1 MRGYVV
7 KKVDRRRDFLG
18 LGLSI
23 LFVLGLLI
31 LPGLVLAQPATFAD
45 GVVKLPIVEDLPY
58 NRSMELQLIPGSS
71 PLTFEVRQSARTAA
85 PLTAYSA
92 FFDGRYLIVPEVWI
106 GNVSYWA
113 DLRETGPGHYVMDSY
128 GRNRQ
133 AVPPRTQ
140 PYQHQV
146 WEWLPGEA
154 LDIGVGADG
163 TAWAVG
169 TSAYDYDYDDGYGYD
184 YGNSLYMWDGYDWY
198 EMGGSAIR
206 VDVDPLG
213 RPWIVNDD
221 HEIWRMNRSG
231 NWVRLHGAAH
241 DIGVGADGSVWVVG
255 VTERRGGY
263 EIYKLGNYG
272 WIRVEGT
279 GVRIDVD
286 PQGRPWVIN
295 HDDEI
300 FRLENGIWRRMPGKA
315 KDIGIGADGSVW
327 VIGADDRAGGYGVY
341 RFNGTGWDKVPGSA
355 RQVSVGPDGEP
366 WVVNRDGDIFRS
378 LGS

>member
-1 MRGYVV
+1 MRGCVV
-7 KKVDRRRDFLG
+7 KKVDGHRDFLG
-18 LGLSI
+18 LGLSL

-31 LPGLVLAQPATFAD
+31 LPGLVLAQPATFAN
-45 GVVKLPIVEDLPY
+45 GVVRLPVVEDQPY
-58 NRSMELQLIPGSS
+58 NRSMELRLVAGSL
-71 PLTFEVRQSARTAA
+71 PLAFELRQSVRTDA
-85 PLTAYSA
+85 PSSAYSA
-92 FFDGRYLIVPEVWI
+92 FFDGRYLIVPEIWI
-106 GNVSYWA
+106 GQVSYWA
-113 DLRETGPGHYVMDSY
+113 DLREAGPGYYVMDSY
-128 GRNRQ
+128 GRNPQ
-133 AVPPRTQ
+133 VVSPRTED
-140 PYQHQV
+140 YRHQA
-146 WEWLPGEA
+146 WEWLPADA

-163 TAWAVG
+163 TAWAVC
-169 TSAYDYDYDDGYGYD
+169 SDAYGYA
-184 YGNSLYMWDGYDWY
+184 YGLCVWDGYDWY
-198 EMGGSAIR
+198 EAGGAAIR

-221 HEIWRMNRSG
+221 HEIWRLERSG
-231 NWVRLHGAAH
+231 FWVRMHGAAH

-263 EIYKLGNYG
+263 EIFKLGKYG
-272 WIRVEGT
+272 WIRVDGT

-300 FRLENGIWRRMPGKA
+300 FRLENGFWRRMPGKA

-327 VIGADDRAGGYGVY
+327 VIGAEERAGGYSVY

-355 RQVSVGPDGEP
+355 RQISVGPDGEP

-378 LGS
+378 IGF